1 MQAKETAKWTEI
13 PKHWSRPFLTIAKF
27 RPNVTYAA
35 ETAATEFQ
43 QMLEEVRKI
52 RPSPDRAAVPPD
64 RATARRLD
72 ELISSFTLDELH
84 RLEELVALKQQGRI

>member
-1 MQAKETAKWTEI
+1 MDRNTEALVAAI
-13 PKHWSRPFLTIAKF
+13 LTIAKF
-27 RPNVTYAA
+27 LPNVTYAS
-35 ETAATEFQ
+35 ETVATEFQ
-43 QMLEEVRKI
+43 QMEEVRKI

-72 ELISSFTLDELH
+72 ELINSFTLDELH

>member
-1 MQAKETAKWTEI
+1 MDRNTEALVAAI
-13 PKHWSRPFLTIAKF
+13 LTIAKF
-27 RPNVTYAA
+27 LPNVTYAS
-35 ETAATEFQ
+35 ETVATEFQ

-72 ELISSFTLDELH
+72 DLTSSFTSDELH
-84 RLEELVALKQQGRI
+84 RFEELVALKATG

>member
-1 MQAKETAKWTEI
+1 MDRNTEALVAAI
-13 PKHWSRPFLTIAKF
+13 LTIAKF
-27 RPNVTYAA
+27 LPNVTYAS
-35 ETAATEFQ
+35 ETVATEFQ

-84 RLEELVALKQQGRI
+84 RLEELVALKQQRRI